1 MADDD
6 KSAVTALE
14 DGSAVV
20 TLADTSAAAEAF
32 REGLPE
38 VTANPPG
45 TVDPPKVTKPPKV
58 TPDAAETVED
68 LKRQVEQA
76 NAAKDE
82 AQRRAADAAQH
93 AQARERESVTF
104 KTQAEQAQYEAVATA
119 HDSATARM
127 TQLEGDM
134 ADAMERGDFK
144 ASSKAQAEMARLGP
158 RVAQL
163 EDAKAEMEAAR
174 KAAPTQTRTQPAA
187 PADPFEAHLRTM
199 SPQSAAWVRAHPEYL
214 SPKEPLKYAKLLSAH
229 HGAVGDGLVV
239 DTPEY
244 FAHIEGHLGL
254 REAESQG
261 RVANAPVARERTM
274 AAPVSRA
281 PVGGAPR
288 NAREVTLTPA
298 QREAAAISG
307 ISEIE
312 YARQLVAGQN

>member
-38 VTANPPG
+38 VAANPPG
-45 TVDPPKVTKPPKV
+45 TVDPPKVAKPPKV

-93 AQARERESVTF
+93 AQARERESVSF

-127 TQLEGDM
+127 TQLEDDM

-144 ASSKAQAEMARLGP
+144 ASSKAQAEMSRLGP

-174 KAAPTQTRTQPAA
+174 KAAPTPTRTQPPS
-187 PADPFEAHLRTM
+187 PADPFEAHLATM
-199 SPQSAAWVRAHPEYL
+199 SPQSASWVRAHPEYL
-214 SPKEPLKYAKLLSAH
+214 KDKLKYSKLLSAH
-229 HGAVGDGLVV
+229 HDAAGEGMTI

-244 FAHIEGHLGL
+244 FAHIERRLGL

-261 RVANAPVARERTM
+261 RVANAPAPRERTM

>member
-1 MADDD
+1 MPETDD

-32 REGLPE
+32 REGLPLE
-38 VTANPPG
+38 PVKALAAT
-45 TVDPPKVTKPPKV
+45 DPPKAATPPKV
-58 TPDAAETVED
+58 TPDAVEAVED
-68 LKRQVEQA
+68 LKRQLEQA

-104 KTQAEQAQYEAVATA
+104 KTQAEQANFDAIVTA
-119 HDSATARM
+119 LDSVNASMDR
-127 TQLEGDM
+127 LEEDL
-134 ADAMERGDFK
+134 AAAHERGD
-144 ASSKAQAEMARLGP
+144 SKAIAKANREMAALAP
-158 RVAQL
+158 RVTQFQDHKAQ
-163 EDAKAEMEAAR
+163 MEADR
-174 KAAPTQTRTQPAA
+174 KAPPTPTRTQPAA
-187 PADPFEAHLRTM
+187 PADPFEAHLATM
-199 SPQSAAWVRAHPEYL
+199 SPQSASWVRAHPEYL
-214 SPKEPLKYAKLLSAH
+214 KDKLKYSKLLSAH
-229 HGAVGDGLVV
+229 HDAAGEGITM

-244 FAHIEGHLGL
+244 FAHIEGRLGL

-261 RVANAPVARERTM
+261 RVANAPAVRERTM

-281 PVGGAPR
+281 PVGAPR

>member
-32 REGLPE
+32 REGLPIE
-38 VTANPPG
+38 AVKASDTE
-45 TVDPPKVTKPPKV
+45 PPKGAKPPKV

-174 KAAPTQTRTQPAA
+174 KAPPTQTRTQPAA
-187 PADPFEAHLRTM
+187 PADPFEAHLATM
-199 SPQSAAWVRAHPEYL
+199 SPQSASWVRAHPEYL
-214 SPKEPLKYAKLLSAH
+214 KDKLKYSKLLAAH
-229 HGAVGDGLVV
+229 HDAVGDAIAL

-244 FAHIEGHLGL
+244 FAHIEGRLGL

-281 PVGGAPR
+281 PVGTPR